1 MAVSRSPEELAEILR
16 TLSNGTALV
25 VKMGG
30 ANYAD
35 NYFSALATILRD
47 YVMET
52 HGNAIYVSV
61 TNPASLLVDLLS
73 SMDIPTSDVFF
84 VDVTSY
90 MMVAHAKRNPNT
102 SYVESPTMLETI
114 MLRVEYLLQ
123 KVKSQKKIV
132 VIDSIGSLA
141 IHNNTAILSEFL
153 HILVNTLK
161 STGAITILLSVA
173 EETVPEL
180 DNILSL
186 VCDQSV
192 VFSSA
197 GGGSG
202 Q

>member
-1 MAVSRSPEELAEILR
+1 MPVSKSPEELAEILR
-16 TLSNGTALV
+16 SLSNGTAIVL
-25 VKMGG
+25 KMGG

-35 NYFSALATILRD
+35 NYFAALATILRD
-47 YVMET
+47 YVMES
-52 HGNAIYVSV
+52 HGYAIYVSV
-61 TNPASLLVDLLS
+61 TNPASLLIDLLT
-73 SMDIPTSDVFF
+73 SMDIPTEDCFF

-90 MMVAHAKRNPNT
+90 MMVAHGKRNPNT

-123 KVKSQKKIV
+123 KVKTSKKIV

-141 IHNNTAILSEFL
+141 IHNNNAILSEFL

-161 STGAITILLSVA
+161 STGAITILLAVA
-173 EETVPEL
+173 EETKPEM
-180 DNILSL
+180 DNLLSL

-197 GGGSG
+197 GGSG